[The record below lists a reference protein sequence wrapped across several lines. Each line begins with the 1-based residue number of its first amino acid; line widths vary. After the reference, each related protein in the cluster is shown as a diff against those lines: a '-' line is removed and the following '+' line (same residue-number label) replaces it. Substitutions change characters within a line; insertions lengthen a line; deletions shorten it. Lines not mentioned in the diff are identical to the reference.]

1 MEKIFCVGTFD
12 ILHKGHIE
20 FFKDTKKQG
29 DYLIV
34 VVISDKSVYENKR
47 RWPINNQ
54 EKRVRAVEKLRV
66 AKEVI
71 AVSDDLDKNIEL
83 LLKIKP
89 DIFVIGYDQETG
101 VIDKLKKVLSENGVK
116 IYVSKEYAGG
126 VHSSDLI

>member
-83 LLKIKP
+83 LLKIKT